1 MRNKKRIPI
10 CLELF
15 LNKEILLKFLNGPR
29 EYELHQIYGNYNII
43 NSFWLKNPDLRFG
56 QLLINLGLA
65 EDGHYWFTEET
76 DWLVNNGYC
85 KLEDINFWGVNF
97 FKNGKQRKHT
107 KHKLLK
113 DLADDHIENIIKYFE
128 EHHLVLKDDY
138 RKYFENRLNKN

>member
-15 LNKEILLKFLNGPR
+15 SNKEALIEFLHVPS
-29 EYELHQIYGNYNII
+29 EQTITTIYDKWEVVKV
-43 NSFWLKNPDLRFG
+43 FWTFNPDLRFG
-56 QLLINLGLA
+56 QLLINLGLV

-85 KLEDINFWGVNF
+85 KPEDINFWGVNF

-113 DLADDHIENIIKYFE
+113 DLTDDHIENIIKFFE
-128 EHHLVLKDDY
+128 EHHLVLKPDY
-138 RKYFENRLNKN
+138 RKYFEKRLNS